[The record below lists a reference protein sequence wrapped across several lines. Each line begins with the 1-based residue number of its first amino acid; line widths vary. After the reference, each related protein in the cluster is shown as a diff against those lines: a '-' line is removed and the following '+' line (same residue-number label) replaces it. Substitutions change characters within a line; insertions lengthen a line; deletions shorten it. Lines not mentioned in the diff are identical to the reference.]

1 MSALDLQRLVSGGV
15 ALAFELAGGL
25 VRRCTFYKT
34 ESGPATGL
42 VSGCVAYATVNALF
56 VDYRSQDI
64 DGSAV
69 VLGDEKAFVRSSDLV
84 GVYPPGVGDYLTE
97 TVSGLR
103 RLVVAARQDPTGS
116 VWVMQVRRTTA
127 EDWGGLVL
135 AGLSRDD
142 WGGLGAAVV
151 FEDLDT

>member
-1 MSALDLQRLVSGGV
+1 VSVLDLHRLVGGGV
-15 ALAFELAGGL
+15 ALAFELAASL

-84 GVYPPGVGDYLTE
+84 GVYPPGAGDYLTE
-97 TVSGLR
+97 AVSGLR

-142 WGGLGAAVV
+142 WGGLGVAVV

>member
-1 MSALDLQRLVSGGV
+1 MKALDLQRLVGSGV
-15 ALAFELAGGL
+15 ALAFRVAAGL

-42 VSGCVAYATVNALF
+42 VSGCVAFAPVNALF

-69 VLGDEKAFVRSSDLV
+69 VLGDEKAFVRFAELG
-84 GVYPPGVGDYLTE
+84 GVYPPGPGDFLTE
-97 TVSGLR
+97 SVSGLR
-103 RLVVAARQDPTGS
+103 RLVVAARQDPTGA
-116 VWVMQVRRTTA
+116 VWVMQVRRCTA
-127 EDWGGLVL
+127 EDWGGLAL
-135 AGLSRDD
+135 AGVSRED
-142 WGGLGAAVV
+142 WGGLGAAAV

>member
-1 MSALDLQRLVSGGV
+1 MSALDLQRLVRSGV
-15 ALAFELAGGL
+15 ALAFELAAGL
-25 VRRCTFYKT
+25 VRRCSFYKT

-42 VSGCVAYATVNALF
+42 VNGCLGYAAVEALF

-69 VLGDEKAFVRSSDLV
+69 VLGDEKAFVRSSELV
-84 GVYPPGVGDYLTE
+84 GVYPPGPGDFLTE

-116 VWVMQVRRTTA
+116 VWVMQVRRCA
-127 EDWGGLVL
+127 GEDWGSVAVGW
-135 AGLSRDD
+135 ASRED